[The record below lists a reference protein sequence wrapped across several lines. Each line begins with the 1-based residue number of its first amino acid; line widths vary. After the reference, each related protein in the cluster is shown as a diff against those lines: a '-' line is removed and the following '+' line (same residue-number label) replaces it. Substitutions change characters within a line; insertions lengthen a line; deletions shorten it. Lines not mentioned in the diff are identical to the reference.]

1 MSQRPM
7 PLYIDPVKLVEQ
19 KSMLTGQ
26 LKLEDMPRLLKCVSV
41 DHLGLSGDAEIK
53 ASEFQLGKADNTIDV
68 DLDFYRDEQG
78 LRVVAGRVSCRLG
91 LVCQRC
97 LGVKILDLDIP
108 VALAIVANEEAVSH
122 LPERYEALI
131 MTNEPLHLVTLI
143 EDELLLALPTVAYH
157 DEGECSLQGYIN
169 AEEDEIQL
177 KTESTPDST
186 GKKTSPFDVL
196 ADLKK

>member
-19 KSMLTGQ
+19 KSMLSGQ

-41 DHLGLSGDAEIK
+41 GHLGLSDDAEIE
-53 ASEFQLGKADNTIDV
+53 ASELQLGKADNTIDV

-78 LRVVAGRVSCRLG
+78 LRVMAGRVRCRLG

-97 LGVKILDLDIP
+97 LGAKILDLDIP

-157 DEGECSLQGYIN
+157 EEGECNLQSYKN
-169 AEEDEIQL
+169 AEENEIQL
-177 KTESTPDST
+177 ESESTPDST
-186 GKKTSPFDVL
+186 GKKPSPFDVL